1 MPHRRTFLKTA
12 LLFSSL
18 NSIAAITQPQPMSD
32 NNNFKLLFL
41 ATNWG
46 FPGSLDQFLKK
57 VKSDG
62 YDGIEIW
69 WPTKEEE
76 QKTLFQLLKKYNLQ
90 VGFLCGGHQTAFD
103 EHLAGFKAAVSAAA
117 TNKAIRPLYINC
129 HSGKDYFTQAQ
140 NQTFIEHTVKIAAD
154 TGILICHET
163 HRSRMLYSAPITRQF
178 LEENKDLYLT
188 ADFSHW
194 CNVHESLL
202 QDQPETMSLAV
213 SRARHIHA
221 RIGHAEGPQVSD
233 PRAPEWAEAVKAHL
247 AWWDGIVAGAKQRGG
262 QLTVLTEAG
271 PPDYMPT
278 MPYTR
283 KPLADQWA
291 INVHMMQ
298 LLRKRYGSNHL
309 QGA

>member
-12 LLFSSL
+12 LLLSSL
-18 NSIAAITQPQPMSD
+18 NSIAAITKTPTMSD
-32 NNNFKLLFL
+32 NKDFKLLFL

-46 FPGSLDQFLKK
+46 FEGSLDQYLQK
-57 VKSDG
+57 VKAEG

-76 QKTLFQLLKKYNLQ
+76 QATLFSLLKKHNLQ
-90 VGFLCGGHQTAFD
+90 VGFLCGGHQKDFD
-103 EHLAGFKAAVSAAA
+103 EHLASFKNMVTAAA
-117 TNKAIRPLYINC
+117 TNKALLPLYINC
-129 HSGKDYFTQAQ
+129 HSGKDYFTADQ
-140 NQTFIEHTVKIAAD
+140 NQSFIDHTQKVSAQ

-163 HRSRMLYSAPITRQF
+163 HRSRMLYSAPVARQF
-178 LEENKDLYLT
+178 LEQNKDLYIT

-202 QDQPETMSLAV
+202 QDQPETMGLAI

-221 RIGHAEGPQVSD
+221 RVGHAEGPQVSD
-233 PRAPEWAEAVKAHL
+233 PRAPEWADAVKAHL
-247 AWWDGIVAGAKQRGG
+247 AWWDAIVAGAKERGD
-262 QLTVLTEAG
+262 QMTVLTEAG

-278 MPYTR
+278 LPYSR

-298 LLRKRYGSNHL
+298 LLRKRYGTGKL